1 MILKKRLPIW
11 LCLLIISGF
20 GFTTVYADSNKKGYL
35 QTWYEQYLLM
45 DEMKTSQ
52 AGKLI
57 DVINKKKEVAI
68 EKHKGEIEKKHDRI
82 RKDTNLRVQAYKQD
96 YLSRLIEIEDILVER
111 NFDDFSKR
119 KTEEINVTVS
129 QDVADYLTELLVEK
143 DGSLKE

>member
-1 MILKKRLPIW
+1 VILKKRLPIW

>member
-57 DVINKKKEVAI
+57 DVIDKKKEVAI